1 MEKKKILFLDC
12 DGVLNYTQWYID
24 KRARCKEPI
33 LDADIDP
40 ACVRRIIEICSITNA
55 NIVLSSDWRVS
66 WPGARNRLQRAGFP
80 EGLIINKTPE
90 HMWTRFL
97 PTVEHESGMD
107 FSRGGEIQEWVD
119 AHEDTYDYLII
130 DDREDFTREQRD
142 FHLIQINPWQGITD
156 RDVEKSIEL
165 LSR

>member
-40 ACVRRIIEICSITNA
+40 ACVRRIIEICSITNT

-66 WPGARNRLQRAGFP
+66 WPGARDRLQRAGFP
-80 EGLIINKTPE
+80 EGLIIDKTPE

-97 PTVEHESGMD
+97 PTGELESVMD

-130 DDREDFTREQRD
+130 DDREDFTREQRA

-156 RDVEKSIEL
+156 RDVENAIEL